1 MAEQLE
7 SPEGE
12 IVKTRSQLARRTER
26 PVIARRSS
34 ATHPARATAR
44 PARKTVK
51 PLRSLLAL
59 SIVGGLVAAIALP
72 AIAPHI
78 PAAEASV
85 TTVEKLALDEAQSLV
100 VASDATPT
108 ELSRVSYDAT
118 SEEEIAKKKAEEA
131 AAARAKAAAAA
142 AAAASAASSSSSSYS
157 GSVDMS
163 MTSPGSGEVRWP
175 VIGASW
181 ASYNLF
187 RTAERPNH
195 DGLDMMIGQGTPIFA
210 ATSGVVRTSTDS
222 GGGYGVV
229 VVIDGVVGG
238 QSVGTTYAH
247 MIYGSRLVQAGQY
260 VEAGQMIGSV
270 GSTGNSTAP
279 HLHFEVEINGSLIDP
294 LPWLNSNAG

>member
-7 SPEGE
+7 SPKGE
-12 IVKTRSQLARRTER
+12 IVQTRAQLARRTRR
-26 PVIARRSS
+26 PVSTHRVA
-34 ATHPARATAR
+34 ATR
-44 PARKTVK
+44 PARKTAG

-59 SIVGGLVAAIALP
+59 SVVGGLVAAIALP
-72 AIAPHI
+72 AVAPHI
-78 PAAEASV
+78 PSAEASV
-85 TTVEKLALDEAQSLV
+85 TTVEKIALDDAQSLV
-100 VASDATPT
+100 VASDAAPT
-108 ELSRVSYDAT
+108 ELVRSSYDAT

-131 AAARAKAAAAA
+131 AAARAKAAAEAAAA
-142 AAAASAASSSSSSYS
+142 AAAASSSSYS
-157 GSVDMS
+157 GGSIDLS
-163 MTSPGSGEVRWP
+163 MTAPGSGEVRWP
-175 VIGASW
+175 VTGASW

-187 RTAERPNH
+187 QTAERPNH

-238 QSVGTTYAH
+238 RSIGTTYAH
-247 MIYGSRLVQAGQY
+247 MIYGSRVVQAGQY
-260 VEAGQMIGSV
+260 VEAGQLLGQV

-279 HLHFEVEINGSLIDP
+279 HLHFEVEVNGSLVDP